1 VTTART
7 RRAPR
12 MAVPALPMSRARGW
26 LGIWGAIFACTWG
39 GNQFSPLLLM
49 YEDRAHY
56 SSLVVNAFLGV
67 YVLGLA
73 PALLI
78 SGSLSDRH
86 GRRPVMLAGV
96 GAAVIGSTLL
106 AFGPY
111 GAFFLAAGRLFSG
124 FTVGIAMAV
133 GSSWLKELSQPP
145 FDPAAE
151 EASGARRSSLAFT
164 LGSGIGALVAGLIA
178 QWGPA
183 PEVLPFLIHIGVTLP
198 FAFVVLA
205 TPETHKTGGVTGPW
219 WRQLRIPSAGH
230 RRFVRV
236 VAIAAPWLFGSA
248 GIGYGYLPTQ
258 LRGATGS
265 WGLVFA
271 TAATVVALGASSAIQ
286 PVAKRLHSL
295 ESARGL
301 AVGVFIIAAGIAV
314 AVLAISAQSVWAGL
328 AANVV
333 IGVGLGIT
341 LVSGLLEVQRIA
353 TPADLAGLTG
363 VFYALAYAGFLA
375 PTVIAAIAATI
386 PATTILWAVVV
397 LAALSWTLIVTAST
411 RHLPAANDSTPAHLK
426 CPCGVYAEPGGRGDR
441 GSAVRGLLPGAPD
454 DAGGPGAD
462 PRVRGDE
469 R

>member
-1 VTTART
+1 MTTAQT
-7 RRAPR
+7 RPGPGAAGARPK
-12 MAVPALPMSRARGW
+12 PAGSAQATRPGRLTGTSGW
-26 LGIWGAIFACTWG
+26 LGIWGTIFACSWG

-78 SGSLSDRH
+78 AGSLSDRH

-96 GAAVIGSTLL
+96 GAAMLGSALL
-106 AFGPY
+106 AFGPL
-111 GAFFLAAGRLFSG
+111 GAVFLAAGRLLSG
-124 FTVGIAMAV
+124 VTVGVAMAV

-145 FDPAAE
+145 YDQSASA
-151 EASGARRSSLAFT
+151 ASGARRSSLAFT
-164 LGSGIGALVAGLIA
+164 LGSGTGALVAGLIA

-183 PEVLPFLIHIGVTLP
+183 PEVLPFLIHIMVTVP
-198 FAFVVLA
+198 FAFVVLGV
-205 TPETHKTGGVTGPW
+205 PETHRSSGVAGPW

-236 VAIAAPWLFGSA
+236 IAIAAPWLFASA

-258 LRGATGS
+258 LRGATGA

-271 TAATVVALGASSAIQ
+271 TAATVVALGMSSAIQ

-295 ESARGL
+295 KSARGL
-301 AVGVFIIAAGIAV
+301 AAGVLIIAAGIAV
-314 AVLAISAQSVWAGL
+314 VVLAISAQSVWIGL

-363 VFYALAYAGFLA
+363 VFYALAYVGFLA
-375 PTVIAAIAATI
+375 PTAIAAIAGAV
-386 PATTILWAVVV
+386 PVTTILWAVVA
-397 LAALSWTLIVTAST
+397 LAVLSWVLILTASR
-411 RHLPAANDSTPAHLK
+411 RHLPAP
-426 CPCGVYAEPGGRGDR
+426 
-441 GSAVRGLLPGAPD
+441 
-454 DAGGPGAD
+454 
-462 PRVRGDE
+462 
-469 R
+469 

>member
-1 VTTART
+1 VTIST

-12 MAVPALPMSRARGW
+12 ASATVAAPARARAW
-26 LGIWGAIFACTWG
+26 LPVWGAIFACSWG

-49 YEDRAHY
+49 YEQRAHY
-56 SSLVVNAFLGV
+56 SDVLVNGFLGV
-67 YVLGLA
+67 YVLGLV

-86 GRRPVMLAGV
+86 GRRRVMLV
-96 GAAVIGSTLL
+96 GIAAAVAGSVLL

-111 GAFFLAAGRLFSG
+111 GPVFLAAGRLFSG

-133 GSSWLKELSQPP
+133 GSSWLKELSQAP
-145 FDPAAE
+145 FDLGAD

-164 LGSGIGALVAGLIA
+164 LGATVGALVAGLIA
-178 QWGPA
+178 QWGPI
-183 PEVLPFLIHIGVTLP
+183 PEVLPFLVHIAVALP
-198 FAFVVLA
+198 SAFFLLA
-205 TPETHKTGGVTGPW
+205 APETHTTGGVSGPW

-248 GIGYGYLPTQ
+248 AIGYGYLPTQ

-265 WGLVFA
+265 WGLIFA
-271 TAATVVALGASSAIQ
+271 TAATVVALGTSSAIQ
-286 PVAKRLHSL
+286 PVAKRVHSL

-301 AVGVFIIAAGIAV
+301 IIGVFVIAAGIALT
-314 AVLAISAQSVWAGL
+314 VLAVSAQSVWIGL

-333 IGVGLGIT
+333 IGAGMGIT

-363 VFYALAYAGFLA
+363 LFYALAYAGFLA
-375 PTVIAAIAATI
+375 PTFISVIAASV
-386 PATTILWAVVV
+386 PVTTILWVVTG
-397 LAALSWTLIVTAST
+397 LAFVSWALIVSAST
-411 RHLPAANDSTPAHLK
+411 RHLPVPAA
-426 CPCGVYAEPGGRGDR
+426 
-441 GSAVRGLLPGAPD
+441 SAKRS
-454 DAGGPGAD
+454 
-462 PRVRGDE
+462 
-469 R
+469 